1 MKDATGRDVQKIPRS
16 EHPQPQARRAA
27 WQTLNG
33 VWEYWE
39 VPDGGC
45 EDMTGLRGGRYPEKI
60 VVPFAR
66 ESRLSGIGRRDFA
79 TSVWYRRRVA
89 VPGGWVGRR
98 VRLHFGAVDWRTRV
112 WLDGKLLGTHTG
124 GQTPFWFEVT
134 RELGDGREHELIVHA
149 YDDVR
154 TGLQAGGK
162 QSQQLESHGCFYT
175 RTTGIWQSVWLEA
188 VGEAYVEWLHVVPD
202 VANERVWLT
211 VRIDGARSGDE
222 VEVEVI
228 SDARVVTQERAKAGR
243 ETRVMLALPNPR
255 LWRVGDPWLYE
266 LRVHVVRGG
275 ERIDT
280 LESYFGM
287 RSISVEG
294 NAVLLN
300 GERVFQ
306 RLVLDQGFYP
316 DGIWTAPSDEAL
328 RRDIELA
335 QALGFNG
342 ARLHQKVF
350 EPRFLYW
357 ADRLG
362 YLVWGEF
369 PDWGLR
375 FEDARATLPVLDEWR
390 AVIMRDRNHPALI
403 GWCGFNET
411 REAAAELQN
420 AAVALTRSLD
430 GTRLVLDASG
440 WHHSTAESDVYDVH
454 DYEQSPEVFRARYEK
469 LRVGAEGG
477 GQIKDEWALGKP
489 FFISEFGGIGWYNDG
504 ETAWGYGNHPG
515 SIEEFYERFEGLV
528 RAVMDQPHIMGL
540 CYTQLYDVEQ
550 EQNGL
555 YKYDRR
561 AKFDIARLR
570 RVLAGEAAYEKVGR
584 EVKSGE
590 SRVQK

>member
-1 MKDATGRDVQKIPRS
+1 MEDATG
-16 EHPQPQARRAA
+16 
-27 WQTLNG
+27 L
-33 VWEYWE
+33 
-39 VPDGGC
+39 GG
-45 EDMTGLRGGRYPEKI
+45 TQYPEKI

-66 ESRLSGIGRRDFA
+66 ESRLSGIGRREFA
-79 TSVWYRRRVA
+79 TSVWYRRGVA
-89 VPGGWVGRR
+89 LPRGWEGQR
-98 VRLHFGAVDWRTRV
+98 VRLHFGAVEWRARV
-112 WLDGKLLGTHTG
+112 WLDGQLLGTHTG
-124 GQTPFWFEVT
+124 GQAPFWFEVT
-134 RELGDGREHELIVHA
+134 EQLGDGTEHELVVHA

-162 QSQQLESHGCFYT
+162 QSRKLESHGCSYT

-188 VGEAYVEWLHVVPD
+188 VGQAFVEHVQIVPD
-202 VANERVWLT
+202 VANERVWIT
-211 VRIDGARSGDE
+211 AQVNGTRSGDE
-222 VEVEVI
+222 VEVEVL
-228 SDARVVTQERAKAGR
+228 SGGQEVARERVQAAR
-243 ETRVMLALPNPR
+243 ETRVMLRIAKPR
-255 LWRVGDPWLYE
+255 LWRIADPWLYDV
-266 LRVHVVRGG
+266 RVHVVRGG

-287 RSISVEG
+287 RSVAVEG
-294 NAVLLN
+294 NVVLLN

-316 DGIWTAPSDEAL
+316 DGIWTAPSDEAM

-335 QALGFNG
+335 QVLGFNG

-357 ADRLG
+357 ADKLG

-369 PDWGLR
+369 PDWGLK
-375 FEDARATLPVLDEWR
+375 FEDARVALPVLDEWR

-420 AAVALTRSLD
+420 AAVALARSLD

-454 DYEQSPEVFRARYEK
+454 DYEQNPAVFRARYET

-477 GQIKDEWALGKP
+477 GQIKDGWALQKP
-489 FFISEFGGIGWYNDG
+489 FFISEFGGIGWYNNGDA
-504 ETAWGYGNHPG
+504 AWAYGNHPAN
-515 SIEEFYERFEGLV
+515 IEEFYARFEGLV
-528 RAVMDQPHIMGL
+528 KAVMDQPHIMGL

-555 YKYDRR
+555 YKYDRT
-561 AKFDIARLR
+561 AKFDGERLR
-570 RVLAGEAAYEKVGR
+570 RVLASEAAYEKAGR
-584 EVKSGE
+584 EG
-590 SRVQK
+590 R